1 MEEEILEEVLKNR
14 GKTFAEFLFQLI
26 AEKNLTASDIYH
38 KAGLHRKIFSDIR
51 HKKNYKPSKE
61 TIIKIIFALEL
72 SIDDAQKL
80 LSKAGH
86 TLSKSNDF
94 DLIVEYFIA
103 TKNFNLPEIDAEL
116 YKRNLPCIFSKK

>member
-1 MEEEILEEVLKNR
+1 MEEEILEEILKHR
-14 GKTFAEFLFQLI
+14 ETTFAEFLFQLI
-26 AEKNLTASDIYH
+26 EEENLTASDIYH
-38 KAGLHRKIFSDIR
+38 KAGLHRKIFYDIR

-80 LSKAGH
+80 LSKAGY

-94 DLIVEYFIA
+94 DLIVEHFIA